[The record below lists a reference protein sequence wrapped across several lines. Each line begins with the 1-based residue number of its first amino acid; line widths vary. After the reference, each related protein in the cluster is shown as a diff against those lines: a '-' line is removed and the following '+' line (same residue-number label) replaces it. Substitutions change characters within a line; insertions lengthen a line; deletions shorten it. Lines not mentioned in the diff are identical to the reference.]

1 MCAAESRR
9 LRDAVAVSVIIPHV
23 DDLENLRR
31 CLSLLAIQTM
41 PKDEFEIIVVD
52 NNSRCGIAAVREVC
66 GGMANAVPA
75 PIQGAAEARN
85 AGVRASR
92 GRYLAFIDSDCS
104 PSSDWLTRG
113 IAALGTA
120 DMVGGSVD
128 VGVIDAD
135 NPTSVEAFEKV
146 FAFNFKRYVEKEG
159 FSGAGNMFVSRKIF
173 DAVGEFRTG
182 VSEDKD
188 WGHRAVSLGY
198 HWRYEPEARVSHP
211 ARRDWTELTRKWRR
225 LTKEG
230 FTAMRDKPLGRLRWI
245 LRSWL
250 ILFSPVLH
258 VGKILRSTK
267 LDRVESRLKAIAIL
281 FRLRWWRFIE
291 CHRVLFAK

>member
-9 LRDAVAVSVIIPHV
+9 RRDAVAVSVIIPHV

-31 CLSLLAIQTM
+31 CLSLLAMQTM

-113 IAALGTA
+113 IAALATA

-128 VGVIDAD
+128 VDVVDAD
-135 NPTSVEAFEKV
+135 NPTGVEAFEKV

-173 DAVGEFRTG
+173 DAVGGFRTG

-188 WGHRAVSLGY
+188 WGHRAVALGY
-198 HWRYEPEARVSHP
+198 RWRYEPEARVSHP

-250 ILFSPVLH
+250 ILFSPVSPC
-258 VGKILRSTK
+258 RQNPSF
-267 LDRVESRLKAIAIL
+267 DQA
-281 FRLRWWRFIE
+281 
-291 CHRVLFAK
+291 